1 MRLVAELCAEAE
13 RERDGERGEKP
24 HIVGVLVLLHLFLHL
39 SLSLSLSLS
48 LCLSLILCCTKGKG

>member
-48 LCLSLILCCTKGKG
+48 VSFSDFVLH